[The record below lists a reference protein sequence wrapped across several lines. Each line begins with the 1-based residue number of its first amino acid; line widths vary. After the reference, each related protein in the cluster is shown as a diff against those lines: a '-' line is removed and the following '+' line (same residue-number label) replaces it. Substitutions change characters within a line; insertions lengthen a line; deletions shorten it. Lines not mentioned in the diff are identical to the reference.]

1 VSAGDD
7 AERSD
12 EEERRQVSAQTG
24 WQRLSPRMLLV
35 HPVHEL
41 IRELP
46 LLIGGLV
53 LGQAT
58 GNQSWTVAVLAL
70 TAVVGV
76 GRWFTTSYRIDADP
90 ESGQVQLRAG
100 LLHRKVLSV
109 PRNRIRSVQT
119 DARLLH
125 RLLGLAI
132 LRVSTGQEARA
143 EHGFELNAV
152 RVDEVPRLRAILL
165 TESRQPAETTTT
177 ETSAPAASSAVLARW
192 QPSWLRYAPLSLSG
206 LLTIAAAAGLIYQ
219 TGAVGPLQHSRL
231 AESALQA
238 SQRVGIAATV
248 AVIAAVLL
256 VASVL
261 LAVLRSLLTY
271 GNLVLSRQADVLH
284 LRHGTLR
291 LREHT
296 YDMSRLRGGTLRQ
309 PLLVRVFGGAGLDA
323 VMTGVHGA
331 GESSVLLPPCPRS
344 TAESVLTGL
353 VGDPKV
359 VSGPL
364 RGHGRRA
371 AARRWTRA
379 LGVPLLIGAVLMA
392 FALTSVVPLWL
403 WTAWVAVTAWCAL
416 LAADRIG
423 ALGHRVDSDWLV
435 MRAGSWERRRDCLAT
450 AGIIGWTVRQSPFQ
464 RRAGVAT
471 LVAATAAG
479 TKRYPLIDVPEDQAW
494 AVAAKASPW
503 VAESIWALR

>member
-1 VSAGDD
+1 
-7 AERSD
+7 
-12 EEERRQVSAQTG
+12 
-24 WQRLSPRMLLV
+24 MLLV

-53 LGQAT
+53 LGQTT

-76 GRWFTTSYRIDADP
+76 ARWFTTSYRIDADP
-90 ESGQVQLRAG
+90 ESGQVQVRAG

-132 LRVSTGQEARA
+132 VRVSTGQQARA

-152 RVDEVPRLRAILL
+152 RVAEVPRLRAILL
-165 TESRQPAETTTT
+165 AESQHPAEATTA
-177 ETSAPAASSAVLARW
+177 EPAASSTVLARW

-238 SQRVGIAATV
+238 AQRLGIAATV

-271 GNLVLSRQADVLH
+271 GNLVLSRRADVLH

-359 VSGPL
+359 VTGPL

-379 LGVPLLIGAVLMA
+379 LGLPVLIGAVLA
-392 FALTSVVPLWL
+392 VFALSSVVPLWL
-403 WTAWVAVTAWCAL
+403 WTAWVAITAWCAL

-423 ALGHRVDSDWLV
+423 ALGHRVDSHWLV
-435 MRAGSWERRRDCLAT
+435 IRAGSWERRRDCLAT

-494 AVAAKASPW
+494 AVAAQASPW
-503 VAESIWALR
+503 VAESIWAVR

>member
-1 VSAGDD
+1 
-7 AERSD
+7 
-12 EEERRQVSAQTG
+12 
-24 WQRLSPRMLLV
+24 MLLV

-53 LGQAT
+53 LGQTT

-76 GRWFTTSYRIDADP
+76 ARWFTTSYRIDADA

-132 LRVSTGQEARA
+132 LRVSTGQQARA

-152 RVDEVPRLRAILL
+152 RVDEVPRLRGILL
-165 TESRQPAETTTT
+165 AEGQQSAEATTA
-177 ETSAPAASSAVLARW
+177 EPAASSTVLARW

-238 SQRVGIAATV
+238 AQRLGIAATV

-271 GNLVLSRQADVLH
+271 GNLVLSRRADVLH

-359 VSGPL
+359 VTGPL

-371 AARRWTRA
+371 AARRWIRA
-379 LGVPLLIGAVLMA
+379 LGLPVLIGAVLA
-392 FALTSVVPLWL
+392 VFALSSVVPLWL
-403 WTAWVAVTAWCAL
+403 WTAWVAITAWCAL

-423 ALGHRVDSDWLV
+423 ALGHRVDSNWLV

-494 AVAAKASPW
+494 AVAAQASPW
-503 VAESIWALR
+503 VADSIWAIR

>member
-1 VSAGDD
+1 
-7 AERSD
+7 
-12 EEERRQVSAQTG
+12 
-24 WQRLSPRMLLV
+24 MLLV

-46 LLIGGLV
+46 LLIGGVV
-53 LGQAT
+53 LGQTT

-76 GRWFTTSYRIDADP
+76 ARWFTTSYRIDADP

-100 LLHRKVLSV
+100 LLHRKILSV

-132 LRVSTGQEARA
+132 LRVSTGQQARA

-165 TESRQPAETTTT
+165 AEAQQPAESTTA
-177 ETSAPAASSAVLARW
+177 EPDASSTVLARW

-219 TGAVGPLQHSRL
+219 TGAVGPLQHSWL

-238 SQRVGIAATV
+238 AQRLGIAATV
-248 AVIAAVLL
+248 AAIAAVLL

-359 VSGPL
+359 VTGPL
-364 RGHGRRA
+364 RGHGSRA

-379 LGVPLLIGAVLMA
+379 LGLPVLIGAALAVV
-392 FALTSVVPLWL
+392 ALTSVVPLWL
-403 WTAWVAVTAWCAL
+403 WTAWVAITAWCAL

-423 ALGHRVDSDWLV
+423 ALGHRVDSNWLV
-435 MRAGSWERRRDCLAT
+435 IRAGSWERRRDCLAT

-494 AVAAKASPW
+494 AVAAQASPW
-503 VAESIWALR
+503 VAESIWATR

>member
-1 VSAGDD
+1 VT
-7 AERSD
+7 
-12 EEERRQVSAQTG
+12 AQTG

-53 LGQAT
+53 LGQTT

-125 RLLGLAI
+125 RLLGLAV

-152 RVDEVPRLRAILL
+152 RVDEVPRLRDILL
-165 TESRQPAETTTT
+165 AESQRPVEVTTAAPAE
-177 ETSAPAASSAVLARW
+177 SSTVLARW

-206 LLTIAAAAGLIYQ
+206 LLTMGAAAGLIYQ
-219 TGAVGPLQHSRL
+219 TGVVGPLQHSRL

-238 SQRVGIAATV
+238 ASRLGIAATV
-248 AVIAAVLL
+248 AVIAAVVL

-271 GNLVLSRQADVLH
+271 GNLVLSRRADVLH

-291 LREHT
+291 LRERT

-309 PLLVRVFGGAGLDA
+309 PLLVRVLGGAGLDA

-331 GESSVLLPPCPRS
+331 GESSVLLPPCPRA

-353 VGDPKV
+353 VGDPNV
-359 VSGPL
+359 VTGRL

-379 LGVPLLIGAVLMA
+379 LGLPVLIGATLAVY
-392 FALTSVVPLWL
+392 ALTSVVPLWL
-403 WTAWVAVTAWCAL
+403 WTAWLAVTAWCAL
-416 LAADRIG
+416 LAADRID
-423 ALGHRVDSDWLV
+423 ALGHRVDSNWLV
-435 MRAGSWERRRDCLAT
+435 MRAGSWDRRRDCLAT

-464 RRAGVAT
+464 RRAKVAT

-494 AVAAKASPW
+494 GVAAQASPW
-503 VAESIWALR
+503 VAESIWAIR

>member
-1 VSAGDD
+1 
-7 AERSD
+7 
-12 EEERRQVSAQTG
+12 
-24 WQRLSPRMLLV
+24 MLLV

-53 LGQAT
+53 LGQTT

-76 GRWFTTSYRIDADP
+76 ARWFTTSYRIDADP

-132 LRVSTGQEARA
+132 LRVSTGQQARA

-165 TESRQPAETTTT
+165 AEAQQPAEATTA
-177 ETSAPAASSAVLARW
+177 EPAASSTVLARW

-238 SQRVGIAATV
+238 AQRLGIAATV

-271 GNLVLSRQADVLH
+271 GNLVLSRRADVLH

-331 GESSVLLPPCPRS
+331 GESSVLLPPCPRA

-353 VGDPKV
+353 IGDPKV
-359 VSGPL
+359 VTGPL

-379 LGVPLLIGAVLMA
+379 LGLPVLIGAVLA
-392 FALTSVVPLWL
+392 VFALSSVVPLWL
-403 WTAWVAVTAWCAL
+403 WTAWVAITAWCAL

-423 ALGHRVDSDWLV
+423 ALGHRVDSNWLV

-494 AVAAKASPW
+494 AVAAQASPW
-503 VAESIWALR
+503 VAESIWAIR